1 MPVKKIALLVVFA
14 AATWTSNAQVID
26 FERSRYSPAAYYNYS
41 EQGDVTILVNV
52 WGTVRNP
59 GMYEVP
65 TGTTMSALFS
75 LAGGPR
81 VDPRDTRT
89 RRTVTARLIREGNI
103 MLETVMENEILS
115 LDSDPVLAEGDMIT
129 SETVLKRGL
138 SWRDIFPVVAA
149 VASVAL
155 AVERISSN

>member
-1 MPVKKIALLVVFA
+1 MLLKRIGLLAVVML
-14 AATWTSNAQVID
+14 ATWTANAQIID

-59 GMYEVP
+59 GLYEIP
-65 TGTTMSALFS
+65 AGSTMSTLFS

-81 VDPRDTRT
+81 VDPRDTKT
-89 RRTVTARLIREGNI
+89 RRTVTARLIRGGQVQ
-103 MLETVMENEILS
+103 LETVMENEILA
-115 LDSDPVLAEGDMIT
+115 LHEDPVLIEGDMIT
-129 SETVLKRGL
+129 SETVLKRGVT
-138 SWRDIFPVVAA
+138 WRDLFPVVAA

-155 AVERISSN
+155 AVERISRP